1 MESRLEHHDILMQ
14 RNRCMNS
21 KHLKNKAYLISM
33 IQIGETHF
41 HENNEF
47 FRFSDFGMMQSKFH
61 NHAQFPFL
69 HHTS

>member
-1 MESRLEHHDILMQ
+1 MESRLEHHDKLMQ
-14 RNRCMNS
+14 NRGINS
-21 KHLKNKAYLISM
+21 NHSRKNEAYLISM